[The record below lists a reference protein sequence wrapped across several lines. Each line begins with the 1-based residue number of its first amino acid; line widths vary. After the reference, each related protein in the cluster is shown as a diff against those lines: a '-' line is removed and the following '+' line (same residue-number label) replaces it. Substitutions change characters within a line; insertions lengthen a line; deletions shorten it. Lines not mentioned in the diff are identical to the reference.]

1 MNAIGNQ
8 AIGSEAIGSG
18 AVGDGAPGRGGSQ
31 RRAGRGVAIGV
42 GTLALALALAAT
54 GCSKKGTS
62 AADEAG
68 YGSGIGSSE
77 FDTGS
82 GVGAAGDGYGEP
94 QKVSELASI
103 YFDYDSYDIRSDAR
117 ATLKANAGAIQNRS
131 EWRTVI
137 VEGHT
142 DERGSEEYNLALG
155 ERRANATRQYLEDLG
170 IPGSRLQVV
179 SFGESAPAVQGA
191 DESAWRWNRRVEFRV
206 TR

>member
-1 MNAIGNQ
+1 MTSRTI
-8 AIGSEAIGSG
+8 
-18 AVGDGAPGRGGSQ
+18 AVGFGS
-31 RRAGRGVAIGV
+31 
-42 GTLALALALAAT
+42 LALALALATT
-54 GCSKKGTS
+54 GCSKKGS
-62 AADEAG
+62 GADEAG
-68 YGSGIGSSE
+68 LEGGGIGSSE
-77 FDTGS
+77 FDTGT

-94 QKVSELASI
+94 EKVRELASI
-103 YFDYDSYDIRSDAR
+103 YFDYDSAAIRSDAR
-117 ATLKANAGAIQNRS
+117 ATLKANAGAIQNRD

-155 ERRANATRQYLEDLG
+155 EQRAHATRQYLEDLG

-179 SFGESAPAVQGA
+179 SFGETAPAVQGA

>member
-1 MNAIGNQ
+1 MELQGLAGNRL
-8 AIGSEAIGSG
+8 
-18 AVGDGAPGRGGSQ
+18 VY
-31 RRAGRGVAIGV
+31 GV
-42 GTLALALALAAT
+42 GAIAVALALTAT
-54 GCSKKGTS
+54 GCSKKGAG
-62 AADEAG
+62 AAGDEAG
-68 YGSGIGSSE
+68 FGSGISSSE

-82 GVGAAGDGYGEP
+82 GVGAGSEYGEP
-94 QKVSELASI
+94 EKVSELASI
-103 YFDYDSYDIRSDAR
+103 YFDYDSYAIRSDAR
-117 ATLKANAGAIQNRS
+117 ATLKANAGAIQNRR

-155 ERRANATRQYLEDLG
+155 ERRAHATRQYLEDLG

-179 SFGESAPAVQGA
+179 SFGESAPAVQGS

>member
-1 MNAIGNQ
+1 MN
-8 AIGSEAIGSG
+8 
-18 AVGDGAPGRGGSQ
+18 
-31 RRAGRGVAIGV
+31 RRASTTPTRVAIGAV
-42 GTLALALALAAT
+42 ALALLLATA
-54 GCSKKGTS
+54 GCSKKGS
-62 AADEAG
+62 GADEAALDG
-68 YGSGIGSSE
+68 GIGSSE

-94 QKVSELASI
+94 EKVRELASI
-103 YFDYDSYDIRSDAR
+103 YFDFDSYDIRSDAR
-117 ATLKANAGAIQNRS
+117 ATLKANAGAIQSRD
-131 EWRTVI
+131 EWRSVI

-170 IPGSRLQVV
+170 VPGSRMQVV
-179 SFGESAPAVQGA
+179 SFGETAPAVQGN